1 MIVNKYLQL
10 LLSIMIIYFNPNSVT
25 QKLHI
30 IKEVVRVNIYLI
42 IKKLKY
48 SYVLNFLQ

>member
-1 MIVNKYLQL
+1 MIVNKHLQL
-10 LLSIMIIYFNPNSVT
+10 LLNIMIIYFNPNSVT

-30 IKEVVRVNIYLI
+30 IKEAVSFNIYLI

-48 SYVLNFLQ
+48 SYVLIFLQ